1 MKKVAV
7 IFIFFTAVL
16 ATVAIAVSMN
26 RLSIPS
32 LEDPACDAARDA
44 TRSFYSFH
52 FGNGL
57 QPSAESLAERGRF
70 LTPSL
75 RAKLAARSDNPEDY
89 FTATSDYPKAFRIGG
104 CAASGQEKV
113 TFEIALFWKDD
124 ERSEQRSIWVT
135 STLVDGRWLVDEVSS
150 DKR

>member
-7 IFIFFTAVL
+7 IFIVFTAL
-16 ATVAIAVSMN
+16 MATIAVAVSMN

-44 TRSFYSFH
+44 TKSFYSFH
-52 FGNGL
+52 FGNDL
-57 QPSAESLAERGRF
+57 APSAESLANRARF

-75 RAKLAARSDNPEDY
+75 QSRLAARADDSEDY

-104 CAASGQEKV
+104 CQAVGPDKV
-113 TFEIALFWKDD
+113 AFEIALFWKDD
-124 ERSEQRSIWVT
+124 ERSEQRAIRVT
-135 STLVDGRWLVDEVSS
+135 SVFQDGKWLVDEVSPQN
-150 DKR
+150 R